1 MIGLAFRNIGRN
13 MKRTILTAFSIFLAV
28 YIIILLVS
36 ICETM
41 IDDMIENEKKYVTG
55 DFRIADR
62 TYLENE
68 DLMPLQFNIDNVDE
82 KIAAIEDLDPAIHA
96 EALIKTGVYAYL
108 DGELETAFA
117 VGVEIGKSAYTS
129 DGGTKLIAGRLPENG
144 KKEIAATTR
153 LLSRLGLSV
162 GDRITLMVRTTTS
175 STNAATFDITGEI
188 AFSSADLNAD
198 TVIVPLDVLSR
209 LCRMEKGALEILV
222 TCDGNEDEEK
232 YLSAIKEALDA
243 ENLRIDYWKDSS
255 MAYSFIPLFDTTYAI
270 VELLF
275 FLISSTLIFN
285 TTMMCVL
292 ERKKEIGTM
301 IAFGFRRS
309 TVIIQFVIEAAIIS
323 LFGTLAAGVAGA
335 ATLALIDS
343 VGLDLNALGGEAV
356 QGWNFSNML
365 YPEIGL
371 PMLAAITAT
380 GLAVAVLA
388 AFLASYRIRKIEV
401 ANALREED

>member
-13 MKRTILTAFSIFLAV
+13 RKRTILTAFSIFLAV

-162 GDRITLMVRTTTS
+162 GDRVTLMVRTTTS

-309 TVIIQFVIEAAIIS
+309 TVIIQFVVETAIIS

-371 PMLAAITAT
+371 PMLAEITAT

-388 AFLASYRIRKIEV
+388 AFLATYRIRKIEV

>member
-13 MKRTILTAFSIFLAV
+13 RKRTILTAFSIFLAV

-162 GDRITLMVRTTTS
+162 GDRVTLMVRTTTS

-232 YLSAIKEALDA
+232 YLSTIKEALDA

>member
-13 MKRTILTAFSIFLAV
+13 RKRTILTAFSIFLAV

-309 TVIIQFVIEAAIIS
+309 TVIIQFVVETAIIS

-371 PMLAAITAT
+371 PMLAEITAT

-388 AFLASYRIRKIEV
+388 AFLATYRIRKIEV

>member
-1 MIGLAFRNIGRN
+1 MIKLAFRNIGRN
-13 MKRTILTAFSIFLAV
+13 RKRTILTAFSVFLAV
-28 YIIILLVS
+28 YIIILMIS

-41 IDDMIENEKKYVTG
+41 IGDMIENEKKYVTG

-108 DGELETAFA
+108 DGELENAFA
-117 VGVEIGKSAYTS
+117 IGVEIGKSAYTS
-129 DGGTKLIAGRLPENG
+129 DDGTKLIAGRLPENG

-162 GDRITLMVRTTTS
+162 GDRVTIMIRTTTS

-209 LCRMEKGALEILV
+209 LCRMEEGALEILV
-222 TCDGNEDEEK
+222 TCDGNEDEER

-243 ENLRIDYWKDSS
+243 GNLRIDYWKDRS
-255 MAYSFIPLFDTTYAI
+255 MAYSFLPLFDTTYAVI
-270 VELLF
+270 ELLF

-309 TVIIQFVIEAAIIS
+309 TVIIQFVVESAIIS
-323 LFGTLAAGVAGA
+323 LFGALAAGVAGV
-335 ATLALIDS
+335 ATLALIGS

-356 QGWNFSNML
+356 QGWNFSSML

-371 PMLAAITAT
+371 PMLAAIVAT

-388 AFLASYRIRKIEV
+388 AFLATCRIRKMEV